1 MKTIIALL
9 AALIILPAQAQTRLD
24 IIQLGHPTLRQT
36 ARELTPSEVRSP
48 EMQTLIDDMIHTM
61 KQAGGVGLAAP
72 QVNKSLRLFV
82 MKSGTFSRPEVVIN
96 PVVDYLEEHGQQDS
110 VEGCLS
116 IPGRSLR
123 VRRYKRLH
131 MSYLNRRG
139 EHVVEEVK
147 GFRAIISQ
155 HEYDHLNG
163 VLIVDLI
170 DQANEY
176 LDFAAYANAPLM

>member
-1 MKTIIALL
+1 
-9 AALIILPAQAQTRLD
+9 
-24 IIQLGHPTLRQT
+24 
-36 ARELTPSEVRSP
+36 
-48 EMQTLIDDMIHTM
+48 
-61 KQAGGVGLAAP
+61 
-72 QVNKSLRLFV
+72 
-82 MKSGTFSRPEVVIN
+82 
-96 PVVDYLEEHGQQDS
+96 
-110 VEGCLS
+110 
-116 IPGRSLR
+116 
-123 VRRYKRLH
+123 